1 MLEVFIFIVV
11 MVVCWVGGYFHAH
24 YVIIQDINKI
34 SSTLKNKIQSHKN
47 DNDVITRDGMMLVHE
62 IINDVHYFF
71 DKKDNSFIC
80 QGSSLEDA
88 ATTFNSRINGLVACF
103 KHVADNQYYC
113 FIDGNVV
120 PTDQSIE
127 A

>member
-11 MVVCWVGGYFHAH
+11 MIVGWFGGYFYAH
-24 YVIIQDINKI
+24 YVIIQDINKV
-34 SSTLKNKIQSHKN
+34 SSTLKNKIEQRETDSN
-47 DNDVITRDGMMLVHE
+47 DITRDGMMLVHE

-71 DKKDNSFIC
+71 DKEDNSFIC

-88 ATTFNSRINGLVACF
+88 ATAFNSRISGLVACF
-103 KHVADNQYYC
+103 KHITDNQYYC
-113 FIDGNVV
+113 FIDGIVV
-120 PTDQSIE
+120 PADQAIE